1 MKKILFLVNALF
13 FLQTV
18 SAQTIPIVQAY
29 NVIGTRDKAPFNL
42 KYDIVDNKPKWKAYN
57 EYEETN
63 TTLYISATGN
73 YLQIVEVDST
83 DVKTIVQCKIIQTKN
98 GKTVIALN
106 TTLITNEINKQNSIK
121 FFEVDEF
128 GGESLKSILPK
139 MSALNFISKQ
149 DLAGQEDVFVNGQVL
164 YLLNEK
170 DNNINASAQF
180 NVLEKECLEG
190 SKSACTAK
198 NVIQPATILK
208 WNTGLKKY
216 IKTIK

>member
-1 MKKILFLVNALF
+1 MKKILFLVSALF
-13 FLQTV
+13 FLQAV
-18 SAQTIPIVQAY
+18 LAQTIPIVQAY
-29 NVIGTRDKAPFNL
+29 NAIGKRDKAPFNL

-63 TTLYISATGN
+63 TTLYISVSGN
-73 YLQIVEVDST
+73 YLEIVEIDTTNS
-83 DVKTIVQCKIIQTKN
+83 KTIVQCRIVQSKK
-98 GKTVIALN
+98 GKALVALN
-106 TTLITNEINKQNSIK
+106 TTVITNEINKQNSIK

-128 GGESLKSILPK
+128 GGESLKSVLPK
-139 MSALNFISKQ
+139 MNALNFISKQ

-180 NVLEKECLEG
+180 NALEKECLEG

-216 IKTIK
+216 IKTIR